1 MSTDVHIRKVPG
13 EPIKI
18 QAVKSTKGV
27 TMSVTK
33 LVVIVAVAVVTG
45 FCFGFA
51 NGMEFGLL
59 R

>member
-13 EPIKI
+13 EPIQIKTE
-18 QAVKSTKGV
+18 KPMKGV

-33 LVVIVAVAVVTG
+33 LVVIVAVAVATG

-51 NGMEFGLL
+51 NGMELGML